1 MKFFYYFILSFFL
14 IFPANS
20 DQIYELIKIPNL
32 QLYKIENNG
41 LRYLNPSKAF
51 VAGVGINNV
60 SCSSTKK
67 QNINENYDQVIKN
80 FNIYKRDFLQKIN
93 LKYIVLCK
101 NLKVSEISALG
112 FANPE
117 MKTLIFNINTEK
129 KLFDRILHHEVF
141 HFIQYNNEELFNQE
155 SWGKLNISNFNYQDC
170 STCSNNIELKY
181 SNNNKGFLTDYSMS
195 NPYEDM
201 AEIYSFMK
209 TNKKLLIKRLQD
221 DQIIENKVNF
231 LKNNISKIN
240 QNFEF

>member
-32 QLYKIENNG
+32 KLYKIENNG
-41 LRYLNPSKAF
+41 LKYLNPSKPF

-117 MKTLIFNINTEK
+117 MKTLIFNINTDEK
-129 KLFDRILHHEVF
+129 LLDRVLHHEVF
-141 HFIQYNNEELFNQE
+141 HFIQHGNEDLFNRVNWE
-155 SWGKLNISNFNYQDC
+155 KLNDSSFKYQDC
-170 STCSNNIELKY
+170 STCTEKLGLNYSNSNN
-181 SNNNKGFLTDYSMS
+181 GFLTDYSMS
-195 NPYEDM
+195 TAYEDM
-201 AEIYSFMK
+201 AEVYSFMI
-209 TNKKLLIKRLQD
+209 TNKNLLIERSKKD
-221 DQIIENKVNF
+221 AVIEKKIGF
-231 LKNNISKIN
+231 IKKYISKLENSI
-240 QNFEF
+240 E